1 MNAKFQNF
9 NNIFQDPQFTD
20 YEWEVRERSSQRDR
34 FMEYRKTK
42 DIHSLPDDPS
52 TLAYEI
58 IETDESELTKKFN
71 FMTTVSIP
79 VYDKRDNAVSINL
92 NWL

>member
-1 MNAKFQNF
+1 M
-9 NNIFQDPQFTD
+9 
-20 YEWEVRERSSQRDR
+20 S
-34 FMEYRKTK
+34 YRKDKKIET
-42 DIHSLPDDPS
+42 LPDDPS

-79 VYDKRDNAVSINL
+79 VYDKRDNAVSMRIIELRTKFIFSLIRDWKVN
-92 NWL
+92 

>member
-1 MNAKFQNF
+1 M
-9 NNIFQDPQFTD
+9 
-20 YEWEVRERSSQRDR
+20 S
-34 FMEYRKTK
+34 YRKDKKIET
-42 DIHSLPDDPS
+42 LPDDPS

-79 VYDKRDNAVSINL
+79 VYDKRDNAVSMRIIELRTKFIFSLVRDWKVN
-92 NWL
+92 